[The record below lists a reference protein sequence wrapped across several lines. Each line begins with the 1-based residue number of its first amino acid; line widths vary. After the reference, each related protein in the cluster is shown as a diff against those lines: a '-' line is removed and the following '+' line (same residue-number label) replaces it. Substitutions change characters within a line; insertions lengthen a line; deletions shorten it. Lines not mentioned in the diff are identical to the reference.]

1 LEAALEKV
9 NWYRHEIKRLRSD
22 LANWDSVGG
31 GPGNLVGAQDRDPM
45 EAYNLLVERRKELQ
59 RLQHNGQG
67 LDKVAAAQKR
77 AEAAQN
83 ALSPELEERLRRKKE
98 EVAQQKRLNIR
109 LQADRQK
116 VDEARKKAEREVRA
130 ANNDVRSKASQLK
143 RPPRPGN
150 NVASGGA
157 ADADVEQKKL
167 RNLQRDVDIL
177 SSAIRQDERKFKAAE
192 REDEQQLEMTRRQI
206 TKLTAD
212 IAGHEAEIAKL
223 RADLKR
229 TPRGGGPQPE
239 TLKPAVLEDLREGN
253 LQEEA
258 QQLSREELPVSSRT
272 VDSEQVNQEELENL
286 TSQIEDL
293 GSPLGG
299 NEQAQ
304 TVALLAEVCEA
315 DDVRVD
321 PEVATNQ
328 QVAEER
334 PPATENVVIVE
345 EQTPVQTNEAT
356 LDVDGIEESLDES
369 FEET

>member
-1 LEAALEKV
+1 
-9 NWYRHEIKRLRSD
+9 
-22 LANWDSVGG
+22 
-31 GPGNLVGAQDRDPM
+31 
-45 EAYNLLVERRKELQ
+45 
-59 RLQHNGQG
+59 
-67 LDKVAAAQKR
+67 
-77 AEAAQN
+77 
-83 ALSPELEERLRRKKE
+83 
-98 EVAQQKRLNIR
+98 
-109 LQADRQK
+109 
-116 VDEARKKAEREVRA
+116 
-130 ANNDVRSKASQLK
+130 
-143 RPPRPGN
+143 
-150 NVASGGA
+150 VASGGA